1 MDSSFSPRGIS
12 LKRVNHLCVWE
23 VGRVNGSVTNIFSL
37 YLFMYLYCWLTVQLL
52 SNEKALIG
60 GWKMEIYFM
69 V

>member
-1 MDSSFSPRGIS
+1 MP
-12 LKRVNHLCVWE
+12 LL
-23 VGRVNGSVTNIFSL
+23 SL